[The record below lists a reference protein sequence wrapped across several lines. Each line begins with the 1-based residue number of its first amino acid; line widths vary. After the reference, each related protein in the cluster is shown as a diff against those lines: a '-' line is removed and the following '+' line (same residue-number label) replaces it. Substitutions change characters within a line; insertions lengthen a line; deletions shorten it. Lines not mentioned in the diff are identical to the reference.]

1 MRQARSLDR
10 VALALMLLCCMSWGL
25 QQVLAKLALAEVP
38 PITQAAIRSV
48 GGTIIIGGWSWWR
61 DPSVFRRD
69 GTLWPGIAAG
79 VLFALEFLALFI
91 GLQWTSASHAALF
104 LYTAPFFVAL
114 GAAFLLPQERLRASQ
129 WLGLTLSFIG
139 VAIALGVSTQQG
151 MTPVIGDL
159 LTLAAGAF
167 WGMVTLTVKATQ
179 VELGPGRQG
188 AALPAR
194 GFRRAPRAR
203 RFRDGREL
211 ADEALSRA
219 GRELALPDDLGCRRH
234 LSHLVLAL
242 AAISCRARCPRFTF
256 VTPLM
261 GVLAGHFLLGDAMES
276 GLVLAVA
283 LVLGGII
290 LVNRPRPV

>member
-91 GLQWTSASHAALF
+91 GLAMDERQSRGALSLHGAVFRRARRGLPLAAR
-104 LYTAPFFVAL
+104 AL
-114 GAAFLLPQERLRASQ
+114 ARKPMARPCALLRRRGDRARRLDATRDDAGARRPPHPRGRRLL
-129 WLGLTLSFIG
+129 GH
-139 VAIALGVSTQQG
+139 
-151 MTPVIGDL
+151 GDL
-159 LTLAAGAF
+159 DREGDE
-167 WGMVTLTVKATQ
+167 
-179 VELGPGRQG
+179 VEHGPGRQG
-188 AALPAR
+188 SALPAR
-194 GFRRAPRAR
+194 RLRRAPRAR
-203 RFRDGREL
+203 RFHDGREL
-211 ADEALSRA
+211 ADAALSRA

-242 AAISCRARCPRFTF
+242 AAIPCGRDVRRLPS
-256 VTPLM
+256 
-261 GVLAGHFLLGDAMES
+261 
-276 GLVLAVA
+276 
-283 LVLGGII
+283 
-290 LVNRPRPV
+290 